1 MPTINRI
8 IENDLNKTLLYG
20 KLNFLNFLK
29 TKYVNRKQNGI
40 IKKNKNSSNGKSDTR
55 MPE

>member
-1 MPTINRI
+1 MPITNRI
-8 IENDLNKTLLYG
+8 IENVLSKTLLYR

-40 IKKNKNSSNGKSDTR
+40 IIKNKISSNGKSDTR
-55 MPE
+55 IPE

>member
-1 MPTINRI
+1 MPTTNRI
-8 IENDLNKTLLYG
+8 KENDLNKTLLYS
-20 KLNFLNFLK
+20 KLNFLNFFK

-40 IKKNKNSSNGKSDTR
+40 IRKNKISSKGKSYTR

>member
-1 MPTINRI
+1 MTNRI
-8 IENDLNKTLLYG
+8 TENVLNKTLLYS

-40 IKKNKNSSNGKSDTR
+40 IKKNKISSIGKSNAR